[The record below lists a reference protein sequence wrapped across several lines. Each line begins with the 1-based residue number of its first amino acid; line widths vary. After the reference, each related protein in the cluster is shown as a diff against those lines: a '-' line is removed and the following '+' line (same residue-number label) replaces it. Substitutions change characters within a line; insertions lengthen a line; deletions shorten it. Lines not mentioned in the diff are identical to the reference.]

1 MKVISKKISA
11 RRYNA
16 QRDTKFR
23 AIRKLH
29 AHIWACNKNKS
40 KMVENGRHYKKYL
53 FSLLLKS
60 LVTRADAQ
68 FQACLSK
75 QSIDALR
82 FTTRHST
89 LARLGKG

>member
-1 MKVISKKISA
+1 
-11 RRYNA
+11 
-16 QRDTKFR
+16 
-23 AIRKLH
+23 
-29 AHIWACNKNKS
+29 
-40 KMVENGRHYKKYL
+40 MVENGRHYKKYL

-68 FQACLSK
+68 FQANCPSK

-89 LARLGKG
+89 FARLRKG